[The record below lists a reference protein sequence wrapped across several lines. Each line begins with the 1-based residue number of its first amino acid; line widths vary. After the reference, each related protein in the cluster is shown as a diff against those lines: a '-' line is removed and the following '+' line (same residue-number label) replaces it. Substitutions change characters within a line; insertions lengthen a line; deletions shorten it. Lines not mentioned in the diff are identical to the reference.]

1 MDPAML
7 ATAVT
12 TVLAPYL
19 AKAGGAILDRAT
31 AALPDAAANLWG
43 TITHHFES
51 KPAAAAVTT
60 ELVQQP
66 SDEDKRAAFE
76 LQLKMALK
84 DDPDF
89 AAAVEDLVKK
99 ASPEQQGGHNVSVT
113 TGNVTGSAIVFG
125 NNNSTNIKSGN

>member
-7 ATAVT
+7 AAAVT
-12 TVLAPYL
+12 SFLAPYL
-19 AKAGGAILDRAT
+19 AKAGTAVLDRAT
-31 AALPDAAANLWG
+31 AALPDAAANLWN

-66 SDEDKRAAFE
+66 SDEDKQAAFN

-84 DDPDF
+84 SDPDF
-89 AAAVEDLVKK
+89 AAAVEGLIKQ
-99 ASPEQQGGHNVSVT
+99 AAPEQQGGHNVT
-113 TGNVTGSAIVFG
+113 IGNVSGSSVVFG
-125 NNNSTNIKSGN
+125 NNNTSNFKSGS

>member
-31 AALPDAAANLWG
+31 AALPDAVSNLWN
-43 TITHHFES
+43 TITKHFEG
-51 KPAAAAVTT
+51 KPAAAAATD
-60 ELVQQP
+60 LAQKP
-66 SDEDKRAAFE
+66 SDEDQQALFAA
-76 LQLKMALK
+76 QLKIALK
-84 DDPDF
+84 NDPDF